1 LRIMTQV
8 ADKAKGI
15 GGQGLHVGSNS
26 LDGFKKFLL
35 RGNVIDLAV
44 GIVVG
49 AAFNTVVQA
58 FVGDMITPL
67 IGIFGGFNF
76 PGWNLTI
83 RSSNFQIGAFL
94 NSLVSFLII
103 AAVVYFFVVKPF
115 SAMQDHLVPTEKPDV
130 KECPFCFNTIVSKAT
145 RCGYCTSQLPSPGT
159 AEAVGVTGETVTI
172 TSAQMA

>member
-1 LRIMTQV
+1 MRIVTQV
-8 ADKAKGI
+8 AGKAKGI
-15 GGQGLHVGSNS
+15 GEQGLHVGSGS

-76 PGWNLTI
+76 PGWTVSI

-115 SAMQDHLVPTEKPDV
+115 SAMQDHLVPQEKPEMR
-130 KECPFCFNTIVSKAT
+130 ECPYCFNNIVSKAT
-145 RCGYCTSQLPSPGT
+145 RCGHCTSELPPI
-159 AEAVGVTGETVTI
+159 AAVADVTRETETVI
-172 TSAQMA
+172 SAQMA